1 MSTSPE
7 STSASA
13 AASTANED
21 MTIPMS
27 SSELLEGLEDKVQL
41 FLGIANMR
49 KVVDSRIQD
58 LQAGRTTDQYLV
70 FKPVTTDNCDKIDNK
85 IGRHWRKTHCID
97 SDTLIVKL
105 MPLLRHEFAHRSFG
119 KLLDSQ
125 SLAMGISPFEFA
137 DVGGTT
143 YQGHSVKKEADTAYK
158 PSTYRPNTADWPT
171 LILEAGVSQSLRQL
185 RNSAKWWLSNSRGE
199 VKIVLIFSIHEG
211 SRTIQIEKWE
221 ARPAIGRATRS
232 NQPPAQV
239 PTQVQQ
245 IIIDPNNVAGAPLTL
260 HFHLVFL
267 RAINQ
272 NAVPP
277 EHDFTFAMQDLRNW
291 ANGFW
296 SVAV

>member
-1 MSTSPE
+1 
-7 STSASA
+7 
-13 AASTANED
+13 
-21 MTIPMS
+21 
-27 SSELLEGLEDKVQL
+27 
-41 FLGIANMR
+41 
-49 KVVDSRIQD
+49 
-58 LQAGRTTDQYLV
+58 
-70 FKPVTTDNCDKIDNK
+70 
-85 IGRHWRKTHCID
+85 
-97 SDTLIVKL
+97 
-105 MPLLRHEFAHRSFG
+105 LRHEFAHRSFG

-185 RNSAKWWLSNSRGE
+185 RNSAKWWLSNSRGQ

-221 ARPAIGRATRS
+221 ARPAAGRATRS
-232 NQPPAQV
+232 NQLLAQVPTQV

-245 IIIDPNNVAGAPLTL
+245 TTIDPNNVNGTPLIL
-260 HFHLVFL
+260 HFHLIFL

-272 NAVPP
+272 NAVPA
-277 EHDFTFAMQDLRNW
+277 EHDFTFTAQDLRNW

-296 SVAV
+296 NVAV